1 MNYKIHPIVFIVII
15 ATQMFAQANRLQISV
30 NSNAENEP
38 TLEFALAWDM
48 NFNPTNGLKI
58 ETSQEIYL
66 VPKSLMVN
74 GKGMWLQNLTTIPE
88 QDSVITWQS
97 SPNGIILLFREDL
110 IKNGDQLNINC
121 NGSMK
126 AGGEEPHG
134 IYIKDVEWRSGNIE
148 VSEQSFVN
156 GSIPATPNR

>member
-1 MNYKIHPIVFIVII
+1 MNYKIHPIVFIVLI
-15 ATQMFAQANRLQISV
+15 ATQIFAQAEKLQISV

-38 TLEFALAWDM
+38 TLEFALAWNM
-48 NFNPTNGLKI
+48 NFNPTDGLKI
-58 ETSQEIYL
+58 ETSPEIYL
-66 VPKSLMVN
+66 VPKSLLVN
-74 GKGMWLQNLTTIPE
+74 GKSMWLQNLSTIPE

-126 AGGEEPHG
+126 TGGEEQHS
-134 IYIKDVEWRSGNIE
+134 IQIKDVEWSSGNLE

-156 GSIPATPNR
+156 GPIPATPNR